1 MISSDTLSLFPR
13 SCVFVVDDLYSSD
26 TIMSLINTT
35 DDCLNCT
42 STPGSG
48 FNSQDIP
55 IGVPN
60 CSKAFLKLFWFLLG
74 TEIVAL
80 YEQAGY
86 KSLIVLVFSRL
97 LFLTFQE
104 QMLSVELQL

>member
-1 MISSDTLSLFPR
+1 MIVEIALEHQIQ
-13 SCVFVVDDLYSSD
+13 V
-26 TIMSLINTT
+26 LIARTV
-35 DDCLNCT
+35 CPEQLG
-42 STPGSG
+42 TPIG
-48 FNSQDIP
+48 I

-74 TEIVAL
+74 KQFVAL

-104 QMLSVELQL
+104 QILSVELQL